1 MHPNHSFRQTSRSEN
16 IAFARDRGFGILAAA
31 SKRDPLASH
40 IPFLLSED
48 GEVVEFH
55 LVRSNPIA
63 RMPDVPIHAR
73 LVVHGPHSYVSP
85 DWYGIENQV
94 PTWNYVAVHLT
105 GEVEPLSADKLRDIL
120 ERQSAYHESGLAPK
134 PPWTVE
140 KMDPDVLN
148 KLMRQIV
155 PYQMKVSDIQG
166 TWKLNQNKPV
176 SARMQAADEVRKYG
190 QGQEMELL
198 SSFMR
203 QPPQ

>member
-1 MHPNHSFRQTSRSEN
+1 
-16 IAFARDRGFGILAAA
+16 
-31 SKRDPLASH
+31 
-40 IPFLLSED
+40 
-48 GEVVEFH
+48 
-55 LVRSNPIA
+55 
-63 RMPDVPIHAR
+63 MPDVPIHAR